1 MLSLPM
7 PDDFALLLL
16 ESPWWLPRENPM
28 RASCLPFFEGLERLH
43 DGFNIY
49 YSTFYDT
56 AGFESALALDLIHTT
71 EKRQILYIGAHGERG
86 SIAGGR
92 ASTIL
97 SKVSQHGRRIG
108 GVIISSCN
116 VADKEENLVEVLDG
130 KVNWVFGYARAVNWL
145 SSLLLELAIV
155 ESLVGTTDEFDEDE
169 GLLLDTFSRALNKFN
184 PDAPFGAND
193 EPLRD
198 CIRLVQRAK
207 FKHYPTDLTSDV
219 AAFAWGEENEEK

>member
-1 MLSLPM
+1 M
-7 PDDFALLLL
+7 PSDFALLLL
-16 ESPWWLPRENPM
+16 ESPWWLPRKNPM

-56 AGFESALALDLIHTT
+56 AGFESALAQDLIHTT
-71 EKRQILYIGAHGERG
+71 EKRQILYIGAHGGRG
-86 SIAGGR
+86 SIADGR

-108 GVIISSCN
+108 GVIISSCH
-116 VADKEENLVEVLDG
+116 VADREENLVEVLVTG
-130 KVNWVFGYARAVNWL
+130 KINWVFGYTRAVNWL
-145 SSLLLELAIV
+145 GSLLLELAIV
-155 ESLVGTTDEFDEDE
+155 ESLVGSTDDDDENEDI
-169 GLLLDTFSRALNKFN
+169 LLDTFSAALGKFN

-207 FKHYPTDLTSDV
+207 FKHYPADLTSDV
-219 AAFAWGEENEEK
+219 AAIAWGEENGKE

>member
-1 MLSLPM
+1 M
-7 PDDFALLLL
+7 PNDFALLLL
-16 ESPWWLPRENPM
+16 ESPWWLPRENPT

-56 AGFESALALDLIHTT
+56 AGFESALAQDLIHTA

-86 SIAGGR
+86 SIADGR

-130 KVNWVFGYARAVNWL
+130 KVNWVFGYTRAVNWL
-145 SSLLLELAIV
+145 GSLLLELAIV
-155 ESLVGTTDEFDEDE
+155 ESLVGTTDEDDEDE
-169 GLLLDTFSRALNKFN
+169 NLLLDTFAAALSKFN

-207 FKHYPTDLTSDV
+207 FKHYPADLTSDV
-219 AAFAWGEENEEK
+219 AAIAWGEDNEEV

>member
-1 MLSLPM
+1 M
-7 PDDFALLLL
+7 PNDFALLLL

-49 YSTFYDT
+49 YSTFYNT
-56 AGFESALALDLIHTT
+56 AGFEAALSQDLIHTT

-86 SIAGGR
+86 SIADGR

-108 GVIISSCN
+108 GVIISSCK

-130 KVNWVFGYARAVNWL
+130 KINWVFGYTRAVNWL
-145 SSLLLELAIV
+145 GSLLLELAIV
-155 ESLVGTTDEFDEDE
+155 ESLVGTTDEDDEDE
-169 GLLLDTFSRALNKFN
+169 GLLLDIFASALSKFN
-184 PDAPFGAND
+184 PDAPFGANG

-207 FKHYPTDLTSDV
+207 FKHYPADLTSDV
-219 AAFAWGEENEEK
+219 ATGAWGEDNEEE

>member
-1 MLSLPM
+1 M
-7 PDDFALLLL
+7 PSDFALLLL

-56 AGFESALALDLIHTT
+56 AGFEAALAQDLIHTT

-86 SIAGGR
+86 SIADGR

-97 SKVSQHGRRIG
+97 SKVSRHGRRIG
-108 GVIISSCN
+108 GVIISSCH
-116 VADKEENLVEVLDG
+116 VADKEENLVEVLIDG
-130 KVNWVFGYARAVNWL
+130 KINWVFGYTRAVNWL
-145 SSLLLELAIV
+145 GSLLLELAIV

-169 GLLLDTFSRALNKFN
+169 DLLLDTFSAALNKFN

-207 FKHYPTDLTSDV
+207 FKHYPADLTADV
-219 AAFAWGEENEEK
+219 ASIAWGEETEEE

>member
-1 MLSLPM
+1 MSA
-7 PDDFALLLL
+7 DFALLLL

-56 AGFESALALDLIHTT
+56 AGFEAALAQDLIHTA
-71 EKRQILYIGAHGERG
+71 EKRQILYIGAHGERR
-86 SIAGGR
+86 SIADGR

-108 GVIISSCN
+108 GVIISSCQ
-116 VADKEENLVEVLDG
+116 VADREQNLIAVLNDG
-130 KVNWVFGYARAVNWL
+130 KINWVFGYTRAINWL
-145 SSLLLELAIV
+145 GSTLLEVAIV
-155 ESLVGTTDEFDEDE
+155 ESLVGTTDDFDQNED
-169 GLLLDTFSRALNKFN
+169 LLLETFGMALRKFN
-184 PDAPFGAND
+184 ADAPFGANG

-198 CIRLVQRAK
+198 CIRLIQRAK
-207 FKHYPTDLTSDV
+207 FKKYPADLTSDV
-219 AAFAWGEENEEK
+219 AAIAWGLK